1 MHDSLK
7 ITCIKFARQSIGRLN
22 IPVSSPISKMSRAIL
37 LDCPNWQAKKP
48 IHLKAAT
55 TTVTTFHRTP
65 EEKADPRKRALSD
78 GQTFCKWKTI
88 SFHHSRFAA
97 FFFLSFFM
105 HILSFSF
112 FQKSLTDETKQ
123 YTVEPQSPNL
133 RTRTP
138 S

>member
-1 MHDSLK
+1 
-7 ITCIKFARQSIGRLN
+7 
-22 IPVSSPISKMSRAIL
+22 MSRAIL

-48 IHLKAAT
+48 IHLKTAT

-78 GQTFCKWKTI
+78 GQTFVK
-88 SFHHSRFAA
+88 FHHSRFAA

-123 YTVEPQSPNL
+123 YTVEPCNL
-133 RTRTP
+133 NP
-138 S
+138 QI